1 MTRTVGFILR
11 ITVLL
16 FSVSPVTAA
25 EMSLGMRPSGI
36 KGEDDRVRVD
46 INRHPWKTIGRL
58 NKDGNF
64 CTGVLVGD
72 DKVLTAAHCFWNKR
86 TGRWSDARFFHF
98 VIGYEKG
105 QYKAVAKGVSFRT
118 AYKTLPD
125 LKRVQLMRDKDWALL
140 TLDKPLGKTFG
151 YVNVSAKGG
160 AAFIKNVNKNGK
172 VEQAGYS
179 RDYAHVLTVHKACRI
194 DGYTLL
200 PGSQKPVYLHQCD
213 ATQGDSGSPIFYRKG
228 NRYSLIGI
236 HSATGK
242 LSNGKVIGIAVP
254 SSRFYSAVK

>member
-1 MTRTVGFILR
+1 
-11 ITVLL
+11 
-16 FSVSPVTAA
+16 
-25 EMSLGMRPSGI
+25 MSLGMRPSGI